1 MNKLLAPLC
10 ALAAILG
17 LAAAPAS
24 AQPAPKIVVV
34 EMAKLLDGHY
44 KTEEQN
50 AKLKGDEAKANEE
63 LEKINKEGQTLVE
76 QLKKLEEDGKN
87 PALSTEAKE
96 KLQGEMRAK
105 IEEIQKKQNE
115 VQSFRGN
122 TQRSLQQRIQNF
134 RKLMFEEIS
143 VTVQDVAKKKG
154 ATLVLDKSGPSLI
167 GISPV
172 VYADSAYD
180 ITEDVQK
187 ELNKGRPA
195 GSPAPAATAPA
206 AAPAAKPAAADA
218 PKVTFPGA
226 K

>member
-1 MNKLLAPLC
+1 MNKLLSTVC

-17 LAAAPAS
+17 LAAAPLA

-34 EMAKLLDGHY
+34 DMAKLLDGHH

-63 LEKINKEGQTLVE
+63 LEKINKEGQALVE
-76 QLKKLEEDGKN
+76 ELKKLEEDGKN
-87 PALSTEAKE
+87 PALSTEARE
-96 KLQGEMRAK
+96 KLQADMRAK

-115 VQSFRGN
+115 VQSFRTN
-122 TQRSLQQRIQNF
+122 TQRSIQQRIQNF

-143 VTVQDVAKKKG
+143 VTVQDIAKKKG

-167 GISPV
+167 GISPI
-172 VYADSAYD
+172 VYADSNYD
-180 ITEDVQK
+180 ITEEVQK

-195 GSPAPAATAPA
+195 DSG
-206 AAPAAKPAAADA
+206 AK
-218 PKVTFPGA
+218 VSFPGS